1 MSNTIQAEY
10 EQLEGIAGTFGKEAD
25 NSTTMTAQVRKN
37 YEALKNGGWLG
48 RGADAFFNEME
59 DEILPTLEHFFAAL
73 EKGQSVTQ
81 QIVNQI
87 HQAEEE
93 AAGLFKGNG
102 AAATGATGGGM
113 GAIAE
118 AIKSAMEEAA
128 KKPPRTG
135 MEAIAETIKS
145 AMEEAAQKQTAMS
158 MKEFAEVVKKFIEQG
173 TTNPTPITIEA
184 IAEAIKTATEEAA
197 KKQTETS
204 VESITEA
211 IKTALGKVTTGA
223 NAVGTLGI
231 APAVKALEEAA
242 KSASRAD
249 TEAKIGAM
257 IKSALE
263 EVNKNTSRADTE
275 AKIGAMIKSALEEVT
290 RNANGAG
297 IGGIN
302 AAKP

>member
-128 KKPPRTG
+128 
-135 MEAIAETIKS
+135 
-145 AMEEAAQKQTAMS
+145 
-158 MKEFAEVVKKFIEQG
+158 
-173 TTNPTPITIEA
+173 
-184 IAEAIKTATEEAA
+184 
-197 KKQTETS
+197 
-204 VESITEA
+204 
-211 IKTALGKVTTGA
+211 
-223 NAVGTLGI
+223 
-231 APAVKALEEAA
+231 
-242 KSASRAD
+242 
-249 TEAKIGAM
+249 
-257 IKSALE
+257 
-263 EVNKNTSRADTE
+263 
-275 AKIGAMIKSALEEVT
+275 
-290 RNANGAG
+290 
-297 IGGIN
+297 
-302 AAKP
+302 

>member
-102 AAATGATGGGM
+102 AAAAGAVLAGLVGPLAGPNHLSGVTRSAAGLNGVVVTGTGLY
-113 GAIAE
+113 
-118 AIKSAMEEAA
+118 
-128 KKPPRTG
+128 P
-135 MEAIAETIKS
+135 
-145 AMEEAAQKQTAMS
+145 
-158 MKEFAEVVKKFIEQG
+158 
-173 TTNPTPITIEA
+173 
-184 IAEAIKTATEEAA
+184 
-197 KKQTETS
+197 
-204 VESITEA
+204 
-211 IKTALGKVTTGA
+211 LG
-223 NAVGTLGI
+223 GI
-231 APAVKALEEAA
+231 A
-242 KSASRAD
+242 
-249 TEAKIGAM
+249 
-257 IKSALE
+257 
-263 EVNKNTSRADTE
+263 
-275 AKIGAMIKSALEEVT
+275 
-290 RNANGAG
+290 
-297 IGGIN
+297 
-302 AAKP
+302 

>member
-128 KKPPRTG
+128 
-135 MEAIAETIKS
+135 
-145 AMEEAAQKQTAMS
+145 QKQTAMS

-184 IAEAIKTATEEAA
+184 IAKAIKSATEEAA

-211 IKTALGKVTTGA
+211 IKSALEKVTTGA